1 MARFL
6 KCFVG
11 LLVVLF
17 ILLIIGWNML
27 PGMVSS
33 KLSERAKVAI
43 SIRDIGLSPWSISIN
58 RLKVANPSG
67 SILPE
72 ALKISNIDINVPM
85 THFFHKEIV
94 IPTMTLD
101 QVYLALE
108 FDSPKST
115 NGNWTTIMGNLT
127 SDNGGPSSSKK
138 DDSDRSVLIK
148 HLVLTNVE
156 VDLAYKSTEKVQRL
170 APISRIDLYDISS
183 TGGIPSAQI
192 MNIVME
198 QILRNVFSKENLRNM
213 LQDVLT
219 PGSKSNQFLDRLKD
233 LFDRGSQVEGDV
245 ETDELA

>member
-6 KCFVG
+6 KYFVG
-11 LLVVLF
+11 CLVVLF
-17 ILLIIGWNML
+17 ILLIIGWNIL

-33 KLSERAKVAI
+33 KLTERAKVAI
-43 SIRDIGLSPWSISIN
+43 TIRDISLSPWSISIN

-72 ALKISNIDINVPM
+72 ALKISDIDINVPM

-101 QVYLALE
+101 KVYLALE
-108 FDSPKST
+108 FDSPKSK
-115 NGNWTTIMGNLT
+115 NGNWTTIMSNLN
-127 SDNGGPSSSKK
+127 SDHKESKGE
-138 DDSDRSVLIK
+138 SDRSVLIK

-156 VDLAYKSTEKVQRL
+156 VDLAYKSTGETRRL
-170 APISRIDLYDISS
+170 KPISRIDLYDISS
-183 TGGIPSAQI
+183 SGGIPSAQI

-198 QILRNVFSKENLRNM
+198 QVLRNVFTKDNLRNM

-219 PGSKSNQFLDRLKD
+219 PGSDSNQFLDKLKD
-233 LFDRGSQVEGDV
+233 LFEREEYVEGDV
-245 ETDELA
+245 ETDEVA